1 MQTNTQPGTT
11 AALDFFSCSPGQQN
25 LFTVRSGVSTEAALS
40 TASCFLD
47 LARDCA
53 FEGEGNLSN
62 AAAYLIE
69 MAKAVIDSLVDGVDS
84 QPVDRARAHVFE
96 HLTALHENG
105 VLIINPQ
112 ATKHEVDDAQG
123 FLDWAGQQVK
133 GGAQ

>member
-11 AALDFFSCSPGQQN
+11 AAHDFFSCSPGQQN
-25 LFTVRSGVSTEAALS
+25 LFAVRSGVSTEAALS

-47 LARDCA
+47 VARDCA

-69 MAKAVIDSLVDGVDS
+69 MTKAVIDSLVDGIEASPND
-84 QPVDRARAHVFE
+84 AETAHVLE
-96 HLTALHENG
+96 RLTALHESG
-105 VLIINPQ
+105 TIIINPQ
-112 ATKHEVDDAQG
+112 AVKCQSDDAKD
-123 FLDWAGQQVK
+123 FLNWAGQQAK